1 MHRYY
6 TTYLKLMLASAFII
20 CCMCTCQP
28 KADNAIIYTEPAE
41 EKLDSVC
48 KWLKNK
54 EHYGDTNYLAT
65 FYSYYAHN
73 IQTGNYSAAAKALE
87 LTSSTLDYNYNYD
100 TAFLS
105 TLTYFSNHYLTKIPT
120 QATTFLDNY
129 FGNYY
134 FDSGN
139 YKKANE
145 YYTTITQSKCIDYK
159 SCTNIARAYYDIS
172 YIYFSQ
178 GKQDSA
184 ITNNLKSLAYY
195 NKTDYIEGKGSVYL
209 NFANIYKVIGN
220 YKKAH
225 ENVDSAITNYQLT
238 HSIYNTYIA
247 LYNKISIY
255 EYSGDEKMYSL
266 IDSTYH
272 LYTTNTYKND
282 GVKIS
287 IETYYIQK
295 LVHENKLSEAKKML
309 EDLKPLIVKLNST
322 ACNQAYDIAFAIY
335 EVKKNG
341 ETIDTKI
348 ILNAIPAL
356 LENKQYE
363 DICDFYLIL
372 KNKSIN
378 DKDYKNAL
386 LYDEAIKKATDSL
399 GSKDM
404 KNRLAELDIK
414 YQTEKKEQY
423 ITLQEKTITT
433 RNTTIALLGALL
445 IGLFLVI
452 ILYTSK
458 QKQKKLQ
465 QEKQNVQHYTK
476 QLLEKIEEE
485 RKRIASDLHDS
496 VSHELLSLKNSLETK
511 TDITN
516 NKIDAIINDI
526 RSISRNL
533 HPIMFDKIGLKA
545 SIEQL
550 IDRAQSVNDFM
561 VTATINY
568 TGTLSITDEL
578 QVYRII
584 QEALSNIIKYAD
596 AIAAKITI
604 DEHQQAIHIEIKDN
618 GKGFDVSK
626 SLAGSNAFGLHN
638 IIERS
643 KAIGGEAKIVSDKTG
658 TIITIEIPITRK

>member
-1 MHRYY
+1 MQRYN
-6 TTYLKLMLASAFII
+6 TTYLKLMVVFAFII
-20 CCMCTCQP
+20 CYVWACTP
-28 KADNAIIYTEPAE
+28 KSENTVIYTEPDE

-48 KWLKNK
+48 EWLENK
-54 EHYGDTNYLAT
+54 ANYSDTNYLAT
-65 FYSYYAHN
+65 FYSYYVRN
-73 IQTGNYSAAAKALE
+73 IKTENYNAAAKALE
-87 LTSSTLDYNYNYD
+87 LTSINLDYNYNYD
-100 TAFLS
+100 TTFLS
-105 TLTYFSNHYLTKIPT
+105 TLTYFSNHYRSKIPE
-120 QATTFLDNY
+120 QTTAFLDNY

-139 YKKANE
+139 YKKASE
-145 YYTTITQSKCIDYK
+145 YYTIITQSKCIDYK
-159 SCTNIARAYYDIS
+159 SCTDIARAYYDLS
-172 YIYFSQ
+172 YLYFSQ

-184 ITNNLKSLAYY
+184 ITTNFKSLAFY
-195 NKTDYIEGKGSVYL
+195 NKTNFIEGKGYVYL

-225 ENVDSAITNYQLT
+225 ENVDSAITNFRLT
-238 HSIYNTYIA
+238 KNTYNTFIA

-272 LYTTNTYKND
+272 LYITNIYKND
-282 GVKIS
+282 VIKIS

-295 LVHENKLSEAKKML
+295 LVHENKLNEAKKML

-322 ACNQAYDIAFAIY
+322 ACNQAYDIAFALY

-341 ETIDTKI
+341 EAIDTKI

-363 DICDFYLIL
+363 VISDFYLIL
-372 KNKSIN
+372 KNKAIN
-378 DKDYKNAL
+378 DLDYKNAL
-386 LYDEAIKKATDSL
+386 LYEGEIKKVTDSL

-404 KNRLAELDIK
+404 KNRLAELDIQ
-414 YQTEKKEQY
+414 YQTEKKEQH

-433 RNTTIALLGALL
+433 RNTTIGLLGALL

-452 ILYTSK
+452 ILYISK

-476 QLLEKIEEE
+476 QLLEKTEEE

-533 HPIMFDKIGLKA
+533 HPVMFDKIGLKA

-568 TGTLSITDEL
+568 TATLSITEEL
-578 QVYRII
+578 QLYRII

-604 DEHQQAIHIEIKDN
+604 DERQQVIHIEIKDN
-618 GKGFDVSK
+618 GKGFDVLK
-626 SLAGSNAFGLHN
+626 TLAGSNAFGLHN

-643 KAIGGEAKIVSDKTG
+643 KAIGGEAKIVSDKNG
-658 TIITIEIPITRK
+658 TIITIEIPITKK